1 MTVRFSSK
9 ALREGLT
16 TRFVGRRLEYRAVL
30 GSTQDLARELARA
43 GVPEGTVVL
52 AGRQTAGRG
61 RLGRSFI
68 SPRGGL
74 YLTVVLRPALDHL
87 RPLPIVAA
95 LAVARGLEWEAGLK
109 TALKWP
115 NDVLVGGRKI
125 CGILLESELTGQT
138 ANYVLMGIGV
148 NVNADMAAYLEIA
161 AVATSAAAEAG
172 REVSREALAAAVLN
186 ELEELYL
193 AAEAGRQVSR
203 EALAVAVLNALEE
216 LYLAAQAGQR
226 VQDEWR
232 ARLETL
238 GRQVQVTWGETVEE
252 GLAEDVD
259 GDGSLILRRPDGSR
273 VAIAAGD
280 VTLRE

>member
-1 MTVRFSSK
+1 MNARFSSK
-9 ALREGLT
+9 TLGDALT

-30 GSTQDLARELARA
+30 GSTQDLARRLAQA
-43 GVPEGTVVL
+43 GAAEGTVVL

-74 YLTVVLRPALDHL
+74 YFTVVLRPALESGGRL
-87 RPLPIVAA
+87 LPIIAA
-95 LAVARGLEWEAGLK
+95 LAVARGLEQVAGLR

-125 CGILLESELTGQT
+125 CGILVESELMGQ
-138 ANYVLMGIGV
+138 AVSYALVGIGV
-148 NVNADMAAYLEIA
+148 NVNADMAAYPEIA
-161 AVATSAAAEAG
+161 AIATSVTAEAG
-172 REVSREALAAAVLN
+172 RSVSRGALAAAVLS
-186 ELEELYL
+186 ELEALYL
-193 AAEAGRQVSR
+193 AVQSGR
-203 EALAVAVLNALEE
+203 
-216 LYLAAQAGQR
+216 R

-238 GRQVQVTWGETVEE
+238 GRQVRVTSGQAVEE

-259 GDGSLILRRPDGSR
+259 GDGSLILLRPDGSR
-273 VAIAAGD
+273 VTIVAGD
-280 VTLRE
+280 VTLR

>member
-1 MTVRFSSK
+1 MTARFSSK
-9 ALREGLT
+9 AVRDGLT
-16 TRFVGRRLEYRAVL
+16 TRFIGRRLEYRVVL
-30 GSTQDLARELARA
+30 GSTQDVARELARA
-43 GVPEGTVVL
+43 GAPEGTVVL
-52 AGRQTAGRG
+52 TGRQTAGRG

-95 LAVARGLEWEAGLK
+95 LAVARGLEREAGLK

-148 NVNADMAAYLEIA
+148 NVNADVAAYPEIA
-161 AVATSAAAEAG
+161 AVATSAAAEAA
-172 REVSREALAAAVLN
+172 RRVSREALAAAILN
-186 ELEELYL
+186 ELEALYL
-193 AAEAGRQVSR
+193 AVQAGRP
-203 EALAVAVLNALEE
+203 
-216 LYLAAQAGQR
+216 
-226 VQDEWR
+226 VQEEWR
-232 ARLETL
+232 GRLETL
-238 GRQVQVTWGETVEE
+238 GRQVRVTCGETVEE

-259 GDGSLILRRPDGSR
+259 GDGSLILLRPDGSR
-273 VAIAAGD
+273 VTIVAGD
-280 VTLRE
+280 VTLRG